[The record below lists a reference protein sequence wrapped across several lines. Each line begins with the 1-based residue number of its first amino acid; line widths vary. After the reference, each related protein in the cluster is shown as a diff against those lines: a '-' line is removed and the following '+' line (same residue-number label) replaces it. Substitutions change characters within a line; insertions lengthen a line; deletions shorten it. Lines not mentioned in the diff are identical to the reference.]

1 MGESPPTTATARSGL
16 LEELAGAL
24 GERVSA
30 AANRPIPLDDPG
42 TAWFVERGGLD
53 VYLVEHR
60 QGKPASSWQHLLRVG
75 ESRLAFGVGGGDGG
89 RLIAMAKGLP
99 GTQLLRVRLKDTP
112 RGDMGGELANTV
124 DAWVAQF
131 SAAVARKVEPR
142 PRVSVLI
149 DAGQS
154 LDAGARSEVSA
165 PPGGV
170 VWVQAPDGAH
180 YLGTEEPGSSGT
192 GLVPLTSDAWL
203 SLSQASRVSGFSAA
217 ALSRDGRL
225 LPALREFHRLALAAE
240 QFNRQLLLADEVNDQ
255 TGRAAYH
262 TLAEQRAR
270 RSLFEIL
277 GSPRAADVRSD
288 AALAGALEVI
298 GRREKIAFR
307 LPPRTR
313 ALGADDPSLGDILRA
328 SGVRARKVR
337 LTPSDHWWW
346 GDSGAMLAYQRDDGR
361 PIALLPSV
369 MGRYRKVDP
378 ASTKPAPVD
387 AGMARQIDE
396 TAWCFYRPLP
406 DDRPIRW
413 RTLAQFAAENMMPD
427 LVRLV
432 VAGFLASVLVMA
444 PAFLVGTLADWV
456 LPSQDAGQLAQ
467 IVVIVGALAVVS
479 GLMMLLR
486 GAMLMRL
493 EARVVSRVEAA
504 VMDRLLDLPVGFF
517 RRFTAGDLT
526 SRMETFRRLRDQ
538 VSALV
543 ANALFGSLFVLPTLV
558 LLFLVNDS
566 LAWLSLCIGVL
577 VLVSVGLLGLRMVAP
592 QRRLYKATRSLA
604 GQLLQF
610 INGMSKLRAAGAE
623 GSAFASW
630 ARGYREQLLARRQ
643 IDNLGKHMV
652 ALSAAAPGLAAAG
665 LFAIAS
671 RQGPDQLTTGEFLVA
686 YLVSLVFFTSIAS
699 LGLSLDA
706 IATAVPLCEQ
716 IKPMLEAVPENR
728 SEVSTTRE
736 LQGELRLD
744 QVSFRYDPDGP
755 VVLDDV
761 SIEVRS
767 GEFVAIIGE
776 SGSGKSTLMRIALG
790 LEEPTGGTVYYD
802 GNDVANLSG
811 RSLRRQVGVVAQDDS
826 LQPGNLLDNIIGLG
840 DGLTVDDAWRAAR
853 LADVDSDIAAMPM
866 QMLTVVGDSTATF
879 SGGQMQRIK
888 IAAALVRNPPIV
900 FLDEATSWLDAG
912 SQARVMQAIES
923 LASTRVVIAHRL
935 STIRTA
941 DRIYVM
947 KRGRIVQQGTFD
959 GLYQAD
965 GVFRELVQRQMA

>member
-1 MGESPPTTATARSGL
+1 MGETSATTATVRPGL
-16 LEELAGAL
+16 LEELAAAL

-30 AANRPIPLDDPG
+30 AANRPIPLDDAG
-42 TAWFVERGGLD
+42 TAWLVERGGMD
-53 VYLVEHR
+53 VYLVERR
-60 QGKPASSWQHLLRVG
+60 QGQPSSRWQHLLRVG
-75 ESRLAFGVGGGDGG
+75 EGRLAFGVDGDDGG
-89 RLIAMAKGLP
+89 LLIAMAKGLP
-99 GTQLLRVRLKDTP
+99 GTQLRRVRLKDTL
-112 RGDMGGELANTV
+112 RGDTGRELADTV

-131 SAAVARKVEPR
+131 SAAVSRRVEPR
-142 PRVSVLI
+142 PRFSALI
-149 DAGQS
+149 GAGQS
-154 LDAGARSEVSA
+154 LDAEASVVLSA

-180 YLGTEEPGSSGT
+180 YLGTEEPESGGT

-217 ALSRDGRL
+217 DLSRDRRL
-225 LPALREFHRLALAAE
+225 LPALREFHRLALAVE

-262 TLAEQRAR
+262 KLAEQRAR
-270 RSLFEIL
+270 RSLFDVL
-277 GSPRAADVRSD
+277 GSPRAEVRSD
-288 AALAGALEVI
+288 TALAGALEVI

-307 LPPRTR
+307 FPPRTR

-328 SGVRARKVR
+328 SGVRARRVR
-337 LTPSDHWWW
+337 LTPSDRWWR

-361 PIALLPSV
+361 PVALLPSV
-369 MGRYRKVDP
+369 MGRYRQVDP
-378 ASTKPAPVD
+378 GSTKPVPVG
-387 AGMARQIDE
+387 ASTARDIAE

-413 RTLAQFAAENMMPD
+413 RTLARFAAENMMPD
-427 LVRLV
+427 LVRLI

-456 LPSQDAGQLAQ
+456 LPSQDAAQLVR
-467 IVVIVGALAVVS
+467 IVVIIGLLAVVS

-493 EARVVSRVEAA
+493 EARVVARVEAA

-526 SRMETFRRLRDQ
+526 SRMETFRRLRDR

-543 ANALFGSLFVLPTLV
+543 ANALFGSLFVLPTLG

-566 LAWLSLCIGVL
+566 LAWLSLGIGVL
-577 VLVSVGLLGLRMVAP
+577 VLVSVALLGLRMVAP
-592 QRRLYKATRSLA
+592 QRRLYRATRGVAS
-604 GQLLQF
+604 QLLQF

-630 ARGYREQLLARRQ
+630 ALGYREQLLARRQ
-643 IDNLGKHMV
+643 IDNLSKHVV
-652 ALSAAAPGLAAAG
+652 ALIAAAPGLAAAG
-665 LFAIAS
+665 LFAIAF
-671 RQGPDQLTTGEFLVA
+671 RQGPDQLTAGEFLTV
-686 YLVSLVFFTSIAS
+686 YMVSAVFYASIAS
-699 LGLSLDA
+699 VGLSLDA
-706 IATAVPLCEQ
+706 IATAVPLLEQ
-716 IKPMLEAVPENR
+716 IKPMLEAMPEGR
-728 SEVSTTRE
+728 SEVSTTTKPK
-736 LQGELRLD
+736 GELRLD
-744 QVSFRYDPDGP
+744 QVSFRYPGEGP
-755 VVLDDV
+755 LVLDDV

-767 GEFVAIIGE
+767 GEFVAIVGE

-790 LEEPTGGTVYYD
+790 LEEPMGGTVYYD
-802 GNDVANLSG
+802 GNDAANLSG
-811 RSLRRQVGVVAQDDS
+811 RSLRRQIGVVAQDGS

-840 DGLTVDDAWRAAR
+840 DRLTIDDAWRAAR
-853 LADVDSDIAAMPM
+853 LADADRDIAAMPM

-879 SGGQMQRIK
+879 SGGQIQRIQ

-947 KRGRIVQQGTFD
+947 QRGRIVQQGTFHD
-959 GLYQAD
+959 LYQAD
-965 GVFRELVQRQMA
+965 GVFRQLVQRQIA